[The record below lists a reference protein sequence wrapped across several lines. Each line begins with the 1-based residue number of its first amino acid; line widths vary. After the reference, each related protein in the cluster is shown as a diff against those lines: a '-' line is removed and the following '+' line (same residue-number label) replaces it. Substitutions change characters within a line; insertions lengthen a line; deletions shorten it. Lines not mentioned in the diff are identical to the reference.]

1 MIEVEVLHCNMLC
14 LSILIFLYLSMKAVI
29 SNHEIKAHERELF

>member
-1 MIEVEVLHCNMLC
+1 MIKVSSSSLQLA
-14 LSILIFLYLSMKAVI
+14 LFILIFLYLSMKAVI